1 MPVSGSNSIST
12 HGNALKKLYK
22 PTVVEAKIYLNNP
35 TFAKI
40 RKIGDF
46 EGSSYENSVE
56 VSQGQ
61 GVGPTVALAKA
72 NRSED
77 TYERFSVPRRLV
89 YGVGSID
96 GELLRAAKT
105 SRGTQA
111 VNALQRARDNNLKAV
126 RRYLQHSLWNNG
138 GGALGKIAAGGISG
152 AVITLDDPN
161 SVVWFERKM
170 ILQLSADDGTGG
182 GGVEAGTVT
191 ILSVDRDQGKIT
203 CTGNVTAGI
212 ATAAAGQFIFRNGT
226 YNAVFDGIPKWIPKT
241 PALAA
246 TALYGVTRSNDVSR
260 LAGLRF
266 ASAQGANIIEA
277 LLLAMARCAREGI
290 EPTACPMHPDDLLAL
305 VMAGQ
310 DKVQY
315 SRNGVSGKL
324 EVGFSGD
331 SIKVVSPTGLA
342 VEVYPDAGVTKGD
355 GWLLTLSSWEYHYAG
370 GALPEL
376 LQDDGVPM
384 LRESDDDTYTWR
396 VGGYGNLMCVSPQDN
411 MYFPLPGLAGEEREA
426 SP

>member
-1 MPVSGSNSIST
+1 MAVSGSNSIST
-12 HGNALKKLYK
+12 YANALKKLYA
-22 PTVVEAKIYLNNP
+22 PTVVSAKIYEKNP
-35 TFAKI
+35 TFQRI

-46 EGSSYENSVE
+46 EGSSYENAVAVSV
-56 VSQGQ
+56 GQ
-61 GVGPTVALAKA
+61 GVGPTIATAKA

-77 TYERFSVPRRLV
+77 TLERFSVPRRLV

-96 GELLRAAKT
+96 GELIRATKT
-105 SRGTQA
+105 SRGAQA

-126 RRYLQHSLWNNG
+126 RRYLQHSLWSNG

-170 ILQLSADDGTGG
+170 ILQLSADDGPAAA
-182 GGVEAGTVT
+182 GVEAGTVT
-191 ILSVDRDQGKIT
+191 VQSVDRDTGKIT

-241 PALAA
+241 SALAA
-246 TALYGVTRSNDVSR
+246 TALYGVTRANDVSR
-260 LAGLRF
+260 LSGLRF
-266 ASAQGANIIEA
+266 EAAQGANIIEA
-277 LLLAMARCAREGI
+277 ILLALARCAREGI
-290 EPTACPMHPDDLLAL
+290 EPTICPMHPDDLMAL
-305 VMAGQ
+305 VMSGQ
-310 DKVQY
+310 DKVMY
-315 SRNGVSGKL
+315 SRGGVAGKL
-324 EVGFSGD
+324 EVGFGGE
-331 SIKVVSPTGLA
+331 SIRVVSPTGLA

-355 GWLLTLSSWEYHYAG
+355 GWLLTADSWEYHYAG

-411 MYFPLPGLAGEEREA
+411 MYFKLPA
-426 SP
+426 SA